1 MENQK
6 IATEDKQGDQLQIM
20 EWRYNQFLGEKLSV
34 DQIKKDKENE
44 SFLVTN
50 LKNSDDGSI
59 YAVSDRGG
67 RIIIFKRGDSKTSK
81 FPKLN
86 YHYEY
91 VAQEKEFDVHK
102 STEYDEAVRGL
113 CILNNNNRKID
124 ILSCGFRTIRLD
136 SIINNGRI
144 NIFDVDQH
152 PNLKSNSTHIPK
164 LLDVKYDTKH
174 KGKKEY
180 RLAHTYEINSFSH
193 NKFNKNNFI
202 SSDDYKVF
210 FWDINYNKE
219 VYNIV
224 DIENNGMEI
233 DNPEKITV
241 SKFSNF
247 NPSLMALG
255 TNKGL
260 IRLCDLRTNS
270 EVLATSKKFFDENS
284 TFNKTIFSNVLSSV
298 HDINFHNPNNEFSLV
313 SRHYLSVN
321 IWDQRNLS
329 IPVNKFLL
337 YEPLINKLSY
347 LYQNNFMN
355 DKFSLSTDNS
365 GKYILT
371 GGYNNMFHVIDI
383 DQKLNTQI
391 VIDDVSEK
399 IMNTNVIRK
408 INSKGSCYYKKE
420 DPAYDNINFDK
431 KILHQCYSPTE
442 NLSLMIVLNC
452 IYTYSGNI
460 TKKDND
466 SKKKK

>member
-1 MENQK
+1 MDNPK
-6 IATEDKQGDQLQIM
+6 TPAEDKPTEQLHIM
-20 EWRYNQFLGEKLSV
+20 EWRYNQFLGEKLSI

-50 LKNSDDGSI
+50 LRCSDDGNV
-59 YAVSDRGG
+59 YAVSDKGG
-67 RIIIFKRGDSKTSK
+67 RIIIFKRGDGKTSK

-91 VAQEKEFDVHK
+91 ASHEKEFDVHK

-113 CILNNNNRKID
+113 CILNNTSNKID
-124 ILSCGFRTIRLD
+124 ILSCGYRTIKLD
-136 SIINNGRI
+136 RVINNGRL
-144 NIFDVDQH
+144 NTFDTDQNPH
-152 PNLKSNSTHIPK
+152 LKSSNHVPK

-174 KGKKEY
+174 KTKREY
-180 RLAHTYEINSFSH
+180 RLAHTFEINSLSE
-193 NKFNKNNFI
+193 NRFNKNNFI
-202 SSDDYKVF
+202 SSDDFKLL

-224 DIENNGMEI
+224 DIENTQMEV

-241 SKFSNF
+241 SKFSKF
-247 NPSLMALG
+247 NPSLMAFG
-255 TNKGL
+255 TNKGM
-260 IRLCDLRTNS
+260 IRLCDLRTS
-270 EVLATSKKFFDENS
+270 SDVLSTSKKYFDENS

-298 HDINFHNPNNEFSLV
+298 HDVSFHNPNNEHSIV
-313 SRHYLSVN
+313 SRHYLSLN

-329 IPVNKFLL
+329 APLNKFLL
-337 YEPLINKLSY
+337 YEPLINKLSF

-391 VIDDVSEK
+391 VIDDSNEK

-408 INSKGSCYYKKE
+408 INSKGSCYYKKD

-431 KILHQCYSPTE
+431 KILHQCYSPVE
-442 NLSLMIVLNC
+442 NLSLLIVLNC

-460 TKKDND
+460 TKKDNEP
-466 SKKKK
+466 KKKK